1 MKNNTTRSDKRGG
14 WVHLRK
20 TRNKLIKRTFIT
32 PLGTISCELNS
43 NFKLA
48 ELQSSGN
55 YKNGVYK
62 KFKTS
67 AYDIELV
74 EFQVKQPFSSGET
87 ITDSK
92 CWIWRIEK
100 IKKIAENLELKVSIS
115 DFPKN
120 SEFDFASGE
129 NLDAFEISN
138 NEWKLHIGTEDGFIL
153 NHRAENNDWFPK
165 RLLNT
170 NKDWQEIT
178 ELKESSIRTKVPELD
193 VGEKIHLQYLSAF
206 DKQNTETINTWVA
219 VDEYKSELEKWIGIK

>member
-1 MKNNTTRSDKRGG
+1 M
-14 WVHLRK
+14 
-20 TRNKLIKRTFIT
+20 IKRTFNT
-32 PLGTISCELNS
+32 PLGTVSCELNT
-43 NFKLA
+43 NFTHT
-48 ELQSSGN
+48 ELQNSGT
-55 YKNGVYK
+55 YENGIFE

-67 AYDIELV
+67 AHNIELI
-74 EFQVKQPFSSGET
+74 EFKVKQPFYNGET

-100 IKKIAENLELKVSIS
+100 VKDIAENLELKVCIS
-115 DFPKN
+115 DFSKN

-138 NEWKLHIGTEDGFIL
+138 NEWKLHIGMEDGFIL
-153 NHRAENNDWFPK
+153 NRRAENNDWFPK

-178 ELKESSIRTKVPELD
+178 VLKESSIRTKVPELE